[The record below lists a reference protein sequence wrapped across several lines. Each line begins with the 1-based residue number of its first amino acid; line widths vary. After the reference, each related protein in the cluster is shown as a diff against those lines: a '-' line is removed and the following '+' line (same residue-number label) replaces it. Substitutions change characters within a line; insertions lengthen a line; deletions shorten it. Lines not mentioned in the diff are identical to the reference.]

1 MNRKFLKILLFMI
14 LFSAVIFGKGRN
26 MFSTDFSYK
35 REKTADLKDNV
46 SKISS
51 ERAKEIALNH
61 ARVSK
66 NNARFKKI
74 GLKTKKGVLIYKI
87 EFYVDKTRYQYEID
101 ARNGIILKAKNNLK
115 NK

>member
-1 MNRKFLKILLFMI
+1 MNYKFLKILLFII
-14 LFSAVIFGKGRN
+14 LLSTVIFGKGKN
-26 MFSTDFSYK
+26 MFSTDFSYQ
-35 REKTADLKDNV
+35 RNRTADLKDNT

-51 ERAKEIALNH
+51 EKAKEIALNH

-66 NNARFKKI
+66 NNAKLKKI
-74 GLKTKKGVLIYKI
+74 GLNTKKGVLIYKI

-101 ARNGIILKAKNNLK
+101 ARNGIIMKAKNNLK